1 MSETLARV
9 RALAARGDVRPSLH
23 AYRELAAD
31 GILFEDIVAGIGA
44 AVAIEDYPDYFKGPS
59 ALALHTDAGGRP
71 VHALWGI
78 PKYQE
83 SPGVLVTVYRPNP
96 LLWSADFTTR
106 RRP

>member
-31 GILFEDIVAGIGA
+31 GILFEDIVAGLGA

-59 ALALHTDAGGRP
+59 VLALHKDADGRP

-78 PKYQE
+78 PKDQE
-83 SPGVLVTVYRPNP
+83 SPAVLVTVYRPNP
-96 LLWSADFTTR
+96 SLWSANFTIR